1 MRLYIQQG
9 LSARVVQALHRRL
22 ERVVSMAGEGGPHI
36 HGVPGEGEL
45 RGNDAEGDRAD
56 RSRSPARAALEA
68 PGAALEAP
76 GAALEVPGMP
86 AEEGRDVEV
95 PPNPED
101 VIEDTIGDPEISMMM
116 ASKALAQSILACSRR
131 IAAMWAELNQAMEG
145 YNEGRLELVKSLGS
159 IKEQLAL
166 HAHAATAMGSTVTH
180 QSNEVKK
187 LLAAFDKFSHIAKW
201 SLKGNNTLEDNI
213 GSVKEEVGNR
223 GEKIEQAIK
232 VGLGEVTG
240 LLRNLIRVIGEKGE
254 PDPSTAPGMPMPERM
269 EGYPSFPL
277 PNVPSG
283 VGPVGTPATPGM
295 AGMTGNTVPSS
306 VHEHAPKGAS
316 GHGSS
321 AGGVPVHGAPGASAY
336 GLPTNV
342 QPPQVAPPAAPSVT
356 MPAGLMTPPAL
367 PESLFVG
374 FCPINPGD
382 QRPTMSLHPGLTTP
396 SQRQGAIMSKD
407 ATSGEVRTLS
417 PTPYKGAQ
425 VNALISLWAPGGLA
439 MLRDGQQQCRRV
451 YQ

>member
-1 MRLYIQQG
+1 
-9 LSARVVQALHRRL
+9 
-22 ERVVSMAGEGGPHI
+22 MAGEGGPHI

-131 IAAMWAELNQAMEG
+131 IAAMSEELNQAMEG

-166 HAHAATAMGSTVTH
+166 HAHGATAMGSTVAH

-213 GSVKEEVGNR
+213 GSVKEEVENR

-240 LLRNLIRVIGEKGE
+240 LLRDLIRVIGEKGE
-254 PDPSTAPGMPMPERM
+254 PDPSKAPGMPMPERM
-269 EGYPSFPL
+269 
-277 PNVPSG
+277 V
-283 VGPVGTPATPGM
+283 T
-295 AGMTGNTVPSS
+295 
-306 VHEHAPKGAS
+306 
-316 GHGSS
+316 S
-321 AGGVPVHGAPGASAY
+321 A
-336 GLPTNV
+336 
-342 QPPQVAPPAAPSVT
+342 
-356 MPAGLMTPPAL
+356 
-367 PESLFVG
+367 
-374 FCPINPGD
+374 
-382 QRPTMSLHPGLTTP
+382 
-396 SQRQGAIMSKD
+396 
-407 ATSGEVRTLS
+407 
-417 PTPYKGAQ
+417 
-425 VNALISLWAPGGLA
+425 
-439 MLRDGQQQCRRV
+439 CRRHFLSV
-451 YQ
+451 VLNRALLCPVCIYMCN

>member
-1 MRLYIQQG
+1 
-9 LSARVVQALHRRL
+9 
-22 ERVVSMAGEGGPHI
+22 MAAEGGPHI

-56 RSRSPARAALEA
+56 RSRSPTRAALGA
-68 PGAALEAP
+68 PGAALGAP
-76 GAALEVPGMP
+76 GAALEVPGIP
-86 AEEGRDVEV
+86 AAEGRDVEV
-95 PPNPED
+95 PPNPEE

-116 ASKALAQSILACSRR
+116 ASKTLAQSILACSRR
-131 IAAMWAELNQAMEG
+131 IAAMGAELNQAMEG

-240 LLRNLIRVIGEKGE
+240 LLRNLIRVIGENGE

-269 EGYPSFPL
+269 EGYPPFPL

-306 VHEHAPKGAS
+306 VPEHAPKGAS

-342 QPPQVAPPAAPSVT
+342 QPPQVPPPAAPSVT
-356 MPAGLMTPPAL
+356 MPAGVMTPPAL

-374 FCPINPGD
+374 FCPINPGE
-382 QRPTMSLHPGLTTP
+382 QRPAMSLHPGLTTP

-425 VNALISLWAPGGLA
+425 VSALISLWAPGGLA

>member
-22 ERVVSMAGEGGPHI
+22 ARVVSMAGEGGPHI

-56 RSRSPARAALEA
+56 RSRSPAR
-68 PGAALEAP
+68 AALEAP

-131 IAAMWAELNQAMEG
+131 IAAMSEELNQAMEG

-240 LLRNLIRVIGEKGE
+240 LLRDLIRVIGEKGE
-254 PDPSTAPGMPMPERM
+254 PDPSKAPGMPMPERM

-277 PNVPSG
+277 QNVPSG
-283 VGPVGTPATPGM
+283 VGQVGTPATPGM

-306 VHEHAPKGAS
+306 VHGHAPKGAS

-374 FCPINPGD
+374 FCPINPGE
-382 QRPTMSLHPGLTTP
+382 QRPAMSLHPGLTTP
-396 SQRQGAIMSKD
+396 GQRQGAIMSKD

>member
-1 MRLYIQQG
+1 MLFSDLCCLACLSCWDDENGRMRLYIQQG

-22 ERVVSMAGEGGPHI
+22 ERVVSMATED
-36 HGVPGEGEL
+36 EL
-45 RGNDAEGDRAD
+45 RGNEAEGDRVD
-56 RSRSPARAALEA
+56 RSRSPTRASLGTSGAELGA
-68 PGAALEAP
+68 PGATV
-76 GAALEVPGMP
+76 EVLGTP
-86 AEEGRDVEV
+86 AVAEGRDGEAL
-95 PPNPED
+95 PIPEE
-101 VIEDTIGDPEISMMM
+101 VIEDTTGDPEISMKKS
-116 ASKALAQSILACSRR
+116 SKALAQSILACSRR
-131 IAAMWAELNQAMEG
+131 IADMGAELNQAMEG

-213 GSVKEEVGNR
+213 GSVKAEVGNR

-232 VGLGEVTG
+232 SGLGDIKEGLGEMTE
-240 LLRNLIRVIGEKGE
+240 LLRNFIRVIGEKGG

-269 EGYPSFPL
+269 EGYSSFPL
-277 PNVPSG
+277 PNLPSG
-283 VGPVGTPATPGM
+283 VGPMGTPVTPGM
-295 AGMTGNTVPSS
+295 VGMTGNTVPPS
-306 VHEHAPKGAS
+306 VPEHALKGAS

-321 AGGVPVHGAPGASAY
+321 AGGAPVHGVLGAPAH

-342 QPPQVAPPAAPSVT
+342 QPPQVPPPAVPSGT
-356 MPAGLMTPPAL
+356 MPPGVMTPPAL
-367 PESLFVG
+367 PESIFVG
-374 FCPINPGD
+374 FCPINPGE
-382 QRPTMSLHPGLTTP
+382 QRPTTSMHPGLPTP

-417 PTPYKGAQ
+417 PIRHTREPK
-425 VNALISLWAPGGLA
+425 
-439 MLRDGQQQCRRV
+439 
-451 YQ
+451 